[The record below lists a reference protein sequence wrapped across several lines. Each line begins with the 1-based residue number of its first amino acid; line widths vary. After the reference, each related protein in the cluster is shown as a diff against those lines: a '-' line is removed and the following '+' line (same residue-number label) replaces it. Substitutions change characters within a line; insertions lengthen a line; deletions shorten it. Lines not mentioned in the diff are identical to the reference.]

1 MMSISLENASPD
13 YSRQVNGIPP
23 IDTQRAITQV
33 LVNDA
38 ETMVIGGIMKSQET
52 SSKDGVPGLS
62 QIPLLGWLFRR
73 DVLSQDLRELLIFIT
88 PRIKR

>member
-13 YSRQVNGIPP
+13 YSRSVNGIPP
-23 IDTQRAITQV
+23 IDTQRALTQV

-52 SSKDGVPGLS
+52 SAKDGVPYIS

-73 DVLSQDLRELLIFIT
+73 DVSASELRELLIFIT
-88 PRIKR
+88 PRIRR